1 MPLIKVT
8 EEQLEA
14 MGANIFSNVEN
25 DFAEKNITGDFLIWL
40 MVSKKQSQEQILN
53 TCKNP
58 AQEFAEYQTFR
69 SRVPLDP
76 KNPLS
81 PEERRVAGQVIEWK
95 LPEADYTSPEDVKK
109 VAPLLTV
116 TRRILET
123 VGARA
128 QDPSEIRDQAAVF
141 AGVHDTI
148 KEGYKQRTARLY
160 NTNDIILSDPEASL
174 RKRYVLKDLAG
185 LNYKDA
191 MALLVRRGATFG
203 VNEKPTENAKNIE
216 KEIFFPTFIGKD
228 KKRHQKK
235 GNRQNVRDFLTLGS
249 ASDVGKTL
257 YSGKKELFSTE
268 ITREKAK
275 LEEKFEKRNKEVK
288 DRKQQE
294 FQQEL
299 DKQRVKE
306 ARARAREKNQKNL
319 LVSAVESA
327 FRNLG
332 KKKDA
337 DSGRDKVERRAAE
350 VRASLAEKKKELP
363 RCFSSYRILHSGY
376 FAICR
381 PEKEMVDCL
390 AKSIASIIAEKQ
402 GKPFDLDEI
411 HRVAKYTKENLKLDE
426 LNAAELEEALG
437 NERSIRAFA
446 AERMDLL
453 YGVEKEERETY
464 QIEMKM
470 LKRSIEIIIE
480 DDPNHVAPEFRRYA
494 DAVNRAASLDPKKAK
509 NSDYEQAN
517 LNLINS
523 AILYQKGRKSV
534 SRNDDRNDRFNS
546 TLDGM
551 AILRRCV
558 GSGAMFRIRPAVDR
572 INHVRGF
579 GDGDITSPDA
589 VDLDRLGRVHLQ
601 RRYGLK
607 VSAIKD
613 QIAAEQKAEQGKAA
627 KKAGKGMLPG

>member
-1 MPLIKVT
+1 
-8 EEQLEA
+8 
-14 MGANIFSNVEN
+14 
-25 DFAEKNITGDFLIWL
+25 
-40 MVSKKQSQEQILN
+40 
-53 TCKNP
+53 
-58 AQEFAEYQTFR
+58 
-69 SRVPLDP
+69 
-76 KNPLS
+76 
-81 PEERRVAGQVIEWK
+81 
-95 LPEADYTSPEDVKK
+95 
-109 VAPLLTV
+109 
-116 TRRILET
+116 
-123 VGARA
+123 
-128 QDPSEIRDQAAVF
+128 
-141 AGVHDTI
+141 
-148 KEGYKQRTARLY
+148 
-160 NTNDIILSDPEASL
+160 
-174 RKRYVLKDLAG
+174 
-185 LNYKDA
+185 
-191 MALLVRRGATFG
+191 
-203 VNEKPTENAKNIE
+203 
-216 KEIFFPTFIGKD
+216 
-228 KKRHQKK
+228 
-235 GNRQNVRDFLTLGS
+235 
-249 ASDVGKTL
+249 
-257 YSGKKELFSTE
+257 
-268 ITREKAK
+268 
-275 LEEKFEKRNKEVK
+275 
-288 DRKQQE
+288 
-294 FQQEL
+294 
-299 DKQRVKE
+299 
-306 ARARAREKNQKNL
+306 
-319 LVSAVESA
+319 
-327 FRNLG
+327 
-332 KKKDA
+332 
-337 DSGRDKVERRAAE
+337 
-350 VRASLAEKKKELP
+350 
-363 RCFSSYRILHSGY
+363 
-376 FAICR
+376 
-381 PEKEMVDCL
+381 MVDCL

-494 DAVNRAASLDPKKAK
+494 DAVNRSASLDPKKAK